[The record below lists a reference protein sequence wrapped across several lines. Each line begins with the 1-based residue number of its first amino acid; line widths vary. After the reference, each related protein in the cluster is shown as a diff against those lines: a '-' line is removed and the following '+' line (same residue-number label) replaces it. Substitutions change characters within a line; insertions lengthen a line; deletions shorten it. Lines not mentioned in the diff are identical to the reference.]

1 MKLPSRILCKTLGN
15 VQNDLEAP
23 RPLQMKLPSCTLCKT
38 LGNVQIT
45 WEPLAI
51 CK

>member
-1 MKLPSRILCKTLGN
+1 MKMQSRILCKTLGN

-23 RPLQMKLPSCTLCKT
+23 CPLQMKLPSSTLCKT

-45 WEPLAI
+45 WKPLTL